1 MEKRDESLEELL
13 SRRGMVTKL
22 AEGLGISTA
31 AVSQWRRIPQD
42 RIDDVERI
50 TGVTRE
56 KLRPDLYPLA
66 EERAA

>member
-56 KLRPDLYPLA
+56 KLRPVLYPLA